1 MTGAARKTGRARQAT
16 SGQHAANQVSGV
28 EPVISRSGRREQLVV
43 AALRLF
49 SERPYEDVSIDD
61 IANEA
66 NVAHG
71 LLSYYFGGKRG
82 AYLAALQM
90 VQSDLQVLTRPIRS
104 DGDIAAQIRGMAR
117 RHLEY
122 FRAHPQLLLG
132 LLASAP
138 SDTETRAIEESTQTQ
153 ATQALLDLL
162 GLPENP
168 PPMLRTALRG
178 CMGFMQEVTIH
189 WLSHDEHL
197 EIEQLVELCFDATV
211 AAVANAVDHPT
222 PGVLSLTA
230 SSVAS

>member
-1 MTGAARKTGRARQAT
+1 
-16 SGQHAANQVSGV
+16 
-28 EPVISRSGRREQLVV
+28 
-43 AALRLF
+43 
-49 SERPYEDVSIDD
+49 
-61 IANEA
+61 
-66 NVAHG
+66 
-71 LLSYYFGGKRG
+71 
-82 AYLAALQM
+82 
-90 VQSDLQVLTRPIRS
+90 
-104 DGDIAAQIRGMAR
+104 MAR
-117 RHLEY
+117 RHFEY
-122 FRAHPQLLLG
+122 FRAHPQVLLG

-138 SDTETRAIEESTQTQ
+138 SDPETRAIEEATQTQ
-153 ATQALLDLL
+153 AAEALLDLL

-178 CMGFMQEVTIH
+178 CMGFLQEVTMH

>member
-1 MTGAARKTGRARQAT
+1 MTGASGKTGRARQAR
-16 SGQHAANQVSGV
+16 SGQRAAKQPNGA
-28 EPVISRSGRREQLVV
+28 EPVISRFGRREQLVV

-90 VQSDLQVLTRPIRS
+90 VQSDLQVLTRPLRS

-117 RHLEY
+117 RHFEY
-122 FRAHPQLLLG
+122 FRAHPQVLLG

-138 SDTETRAIEESTQTQ
+138 GDTETRAIAESSH
-153 ATQALLDLL
+153 AAGAQALLDLL

-168 PPMLRTALRG
+168 PPMLQIALRG
-178 CMGFMQEVTIH
+178 CIGFMDEVTMR
-189 WLSHDEHL
+189 WLRHDEHV
-197 EIEQLVELCFDATV
+197 EIEQLVDLCFDAMV
-211 AAVANAVDHPT
+211 AAVANAVDNPT

>member
-1 MTGAARKTGRARQAT
+1 MTGHSAKTGRARQARSARRAAKPP
-16 SGQHAANQVSGV
+16 SGA
-28 EPVISRSGRREQLVV
+28 EPVISRFSRREQLTV

-49 SERPYEDVSIDD
+49 SERPYENVSIDD

-90 VQSDLQVLTRPIRS
+90 VQTDLQALTRPIRS

-117 RHLEY
+117 RHFEY
-122 FRAHPQLLLG
+122 FRAHPHVLLG

-138 SDTETRAIEESTQTQ
+138 TDAETRAITDSTH
-153 ATQALLDLL
+153 AAGAQALLDLL

-168 PPMLRTALRG
+168 PPILRIALRG
-178 CMGFMQEVTIH
+178 CMGFMDEVTMR
-189 WLSHDEHL
+189 WLRHDEHV
-197 EIEQLVELCFDATV
+197 EIEQLVDLCFDAVV
-211 AAVANAVDHPT
+211 AAVANAVDNPT
-222 PGVLSLTA
+222 PGVLSLAA

>member
-1 MTGAARKTGRARQAT
+1 
-16 SGQHAANQVSGV
+16 
-28 EPVISRSGRREQLVV
+28 V

-82 AYLAALQM
+82 AYLAALQI
-90 VQSDLQVLTRPIRS
+90 VQSDLQVVTRPIRS
-104 DGDIAAQIRGMAR
+104 DGDVAAQIRGVAR
-117 RHLEY
+117 RHFEY
-122 FRAHPQLLLG
+122 FRAHPQIMLG

-138 SDTETRAIEESTQTQ
+138 SDTETRAVEEATQT
-153 ATQALLDLL
+153 AGAQALLDLL
-162 GLPENP
+162 GLLENP
-168 PPMLRTALRG
+168 PPMVRAALRG
-178 CMGFMQEVTIH
+178 CMGFIQEVTIH
-189 WLSHDEHL
+189 WLVHDEHL

-211 AAVANAVDHPT
+211 AAVANAVDRPT
-222 PGVLSLTA
+222 PAVLSLTA

>member
-1 MTGAARKTGRARQAT
+1 MTGRSVKTGRAHQAR
-16 SGQHAANQVSGV
+16 SAKRAANQPSGA
-28 EPVISRSGRREQLVV
+28 EPVISRFGRREQLVV

-90 VQSDLQVLTRPIRS
+90 VQTDLQALTRPIRS

-117 RHLEY
+117 RHFEY
-122 FRAHPQLLLG
+122 FRAHPQVLLG

-138 SDTETRAIEESTQTQ
+138 TDTEARAIAESTHAAGAQ
-153 ATQALLDLL
+153 AFLDLL
-162 GLPENP
+162 GLPESP
-168 PPMLRTALRG
+168 PPVLHIALRG
-178 CMGFMQEVTIH
+178 CMGFMDEVTMH

-197 EIEQLVELCFDATV
+197 EIEQLVDLCFDTTV
-211 AAVANAVDHPT
+211 AAIANAVDKPT
-222 PGVLSLTA
+222 PGVLALTA
-230 SSVAS
+230 ASVVS